1 MVLHRQAASREGFG
15 ENVIEENDQFC
26 IDPWQDY
33 VEEFGWQNGLSWYS
47 IEQGV
52 TSAAELRSELCDT
65 LSDLMSNDY
74 DVVVFGSLAR
84 GEWTTG
90 SDVDWTLL
98 LDGQASSDHRLIYHQ
113 IRDRLQ
119 EFKFRGKKLV
129 GPGSEGVFGNMAFSH
144 EIIHHIGGQSDTN
157 RNTTQRILLLLEAAS
172 ISETCDAESGPFD
185 RVVREILLRYLRD
198 DTICLRPPTD
208 QSRIPRFLLNDI
220 VRFWRTMCVD
230 FAYKEWEQAGQKWAL
245 RNLKLRV
252 SRKLLFVSGLLTVF
266 SCYQNPKL
274 ANLGE
279 PDAIVAEMQ
288 QHLLQFVRSSPMHI
302 LIWTLSRLGMTN
314 DCIALLDCYDAF
326 LHKLNDAT
334 IREQLARLDS
344 TQVYQNPVY
353 QQCHEISDQFQ
364 HILSRVFFQT
374 ESPLREF
381 ITRYGVF

>member
-1 MVLHRQAASREGFG
+1 MVLHRQAASLEGFG

-33 VEEFGWQNGLSWYS
+33 VEEFGFQKGLSWHS

-52 TSAAELRSELCDT
+52 TSASELRSELCAT
-65 LSDLMSNDY
+65 LSDLTSNDY

-98 LDGQASSDHRLIYHQ
+98 LDGQASSDHRLIHHQ

-129 GPGSEGVFGNMAFSH
+129 DPGREGVFGNMAFSH

-172 ISETCDAESGPFD
+172 ISETCDTESGPFD

-220 VRFWRTMCVD
+220 VRFWRTTGSAHTKVLC
-230 FAYKEWEQAGQKWAL
+230 AQGL
-245 RNLKLRV
+245 
-252 SRKLLFVSGLLTVF
+252 VSGT
-266 SCYQNPKL
+266 
-274 ANLGE
+274 
-279 PDAIVAEMQ
+279 
-288 QHLLQFVRSSPMHI
+288 VRS
-302 LIWTLSRLGMTN
+302 
-314 DCIALLDCYDAF
+314 
-326 LHKLNDAT
+326 
-334 IREQLARLDS
+334 
-344 TQVYQNPVY
+344 
-353 QQCHEISDQFQ
+353 
-364 HILSRVFFQT
+364 
-374 ESPLREF
+374 
-381 ITRYGVF
+381 TRTFASCQPGYSYRGTASAMKV

>member
-1 MVLHRQAASREGFG
+1 MVLHRQATSQEGFG
-15 ENVIEENDQFC
+15 ENVIEENDLFC

-33 VEEFGWQNGLSWYS
+33 VEEFGFQKGLSWHS
-47 IEQGV
+47 IERGV
-52 TSAAELRSELCDT
+52 TSASELRSELCAT
-65 LSDLMSNDY
+65 LSDLTSNDY

-98 LDGQASSDHRLIYHQ
+98 LDGQASSDHRLIHHQ
-113 IRDRLQ
+113 IRDRLL

-129 GPGSEGVFGNMAFSH
+129 DPGSEGVFGNMAFSH

-172 ISETCDAESGPFD
+172 ISETCDTESGPFD

-252 SRKLLFVSGLLTVF
+252 SRKLLFVSGLLASSLTRRTSTSKPSTCSAITCPVKPG
-266 SCYQNPKL
+266 SPSWSPSIRPSN
-274 ANLGE
+274 AN
-279 PDAIVAEMQ
+279 
-288 QHLLQFVRSSPMHI
+288 RS
-302 LIWTLSRLGMTN
+302 TL
-314 DCIALLDCYDAF
+314 
-326 LHKLNDAT
+326 
-334 IREQLARLDS
+334 
-344 TQVYQNPVY
+344 VW
-353 QQCHEISDQFQ
+353 
-364 HILSRVFFQT
+364 
-374 ESPLREF
+374 
-381 ITRYGVF
+381 